1 MLIERTHGL
10 KNTYCITPRIQDFQK
25 QKLICD
31 DKEQIICFWEGRAQE
46 EVESR
51 DWKGTEETFGM
62 MNTRI
67 ILIRVILSWVSKHV
81 KASNCVL

>member
-51 DWKGTEETFGM
+51 D
-62 MNTRI
+62 
-67 ILIRVILSWVSKHV
+67 
-81 KASNCVL
+81 